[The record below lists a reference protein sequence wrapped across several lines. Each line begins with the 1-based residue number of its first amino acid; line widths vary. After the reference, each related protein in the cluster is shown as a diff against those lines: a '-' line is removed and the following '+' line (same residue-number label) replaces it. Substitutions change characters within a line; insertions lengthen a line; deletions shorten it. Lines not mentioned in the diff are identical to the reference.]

1 MKKNNES
8 YAKNTFILLLGKFSS
23 QLVSFL
29 LLPIYTRYL
38 ITSDYGY
45 VDLAITYVLLL
56 TPVLSLRLD
65 SATFRLLVDCRK
77 DEEKKS
83 IYITN
88 IIYILIYLFIF
99 SIVLGAILF
108 FLLDFKYSLLIIF
121 ATIISFV
128 YGVFLQLFR
137 GMGMNAKYSFCS
149 IIVAIANLISN
160 ILLICILK
168 MNASSI
174 LISLIISN
182 LVGLIYILISFNLN
196 KSFKKKY
203 INKNKIKEILAF
215 SLPMIPNALSWWVIN
230 TSDRTIITLFLG
242 ATFNAIYSISCKF
255 SNILNSVFD
264 IFNMSW
270 QEIASLHINDE
281 NKEEFFSNLIKKIFM
296 VFSSFSL
303 MIVICLPFVYD
314 IIIGSEY
321 YSSYNYIPIILFAN
335 LLNVLS
341 GLLGGLYIALK
352 KTKEIALTTIY
363 SGIINIVV
371 HLLLVKYIG
380 IYAAIISTIISYLVI
395 FIYRYIDIRK
405 YVKVKL
411 PYITIIVIFTVLG
424 ISTTM
429 YLINNVYLNIFNLVL
444 TLLFIIIYN
453 RKDIKNYYNIIL
465 NKIKK

>member
-1 MKKNNES
+1 
-8 YAKNTFILLLGKFSS
+8 
-23 QLVSFL
+23 
-29 LLPIYTRYL
+29 
-38 ITSDYGY
+38 
-45 VDLAITYVLLL
+45 
-56 TPVLSLRLD
+56 
-65 SATFRLLVDCRK
+65 
-77 DEEKKS
+77 
-83 IYITN
+83 
-88 IIYILIYLFIF
+88 
-99 SIVLGAILF
+99 
-108 FLLDFKYSLLIIF
+108 
-121 ATIISFV
+121 
-128 YGVFLQLFR
+128 
-137 GMGMNAKYSFCS
+137 
-149 IIVAIANLISN
+149 
-160 ILLICILK
+160 
-168 MNASSI
+168 
-174 LISLIISN
+174 
-182 LVGLIYILISFNLN
+182 
-196 KSFKKKY
+196 
-203 INKNKIKEILAF
+203 
-215 SLPMIPNALSWWVIN
+215 MIPNALSWWLIN

-405 YVKVKL
+405 YVKIKI
-411 PYITIIVIFTVLG
+411 PYITIIVIFAVLG

-429 YLINNVYLNIFNLVL
+429 YLINNVYLNIVNLVL
-444 TLLFIIIYN
+444 ILLFIIIYN